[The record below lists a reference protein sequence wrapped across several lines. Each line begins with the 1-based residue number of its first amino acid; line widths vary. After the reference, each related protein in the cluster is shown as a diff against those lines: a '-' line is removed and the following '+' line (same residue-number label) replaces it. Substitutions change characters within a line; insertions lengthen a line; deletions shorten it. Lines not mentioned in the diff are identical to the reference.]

1 MSSVASIQSL
11 TINNNTGDNL
21 NRYRTTKYPSSTA
34 YNTAPNKK
42 QFSKLIE
49 LTELLLLKHEKLLI
63 CRLNLTAEGLD
74 GHSDIQYL
82 INKVKDTYK
91 SDYYGYAWSCEWKET
106 IGKHYH
112 IVFFLNGNKYKS
124 DYIAMND
131 VGRWWTLRNGLY
143 YWVSRFDSSK
153 GSINSLGILKRGDE
167 GKFNDVIYGLSYL
180 CKTSQKPDSSLRW
193 FNCTQLKSI
202 IDPTNYRKAA

>member
-1 MSSVASIQSL
+1 
-11 TINNNTGDNL
+11 L

-49 LTELLLLKHEKLLI
+49 LTESLLLKHEKLLI

-74 GHSDIQYL
+74 DHDDIQYL

-153 GSINSLGILKRGDE
+153 GFINSLGILKRSDE

-202 IDPTNYRKAA
+202 TDPTNYRKAA